1 MYCDILEAQYVG
13 DYKIHLK
20 FANGKHG
27 VADLEKFTKKSGVLA
42 KLRDLEY
49 FKKFSLDPELNALTW
64 ENEVDIAPET
74 LYREATG
81 EPLPAWTETLPEE
94 EQQAVA

>member
-1 MYCDILEAQYVG
+1 MYWDILEAQYVS

-20 FANGKHG
+20 FANGRHG
-27 VADLEKFTKKSGVLA
+27 IADLEKFTQKSGVLA
-42 KLRDLEY
+42 KLRDMDY
-49 FKKFSLDPELNALTW
+49 FKNFSLDPELHVLTW

-81 EPLPAWTETLPEE
+81 EPLPAWAETRLEE
-94 EQQAVA
+94 EQKAVA